1 MQIGTIRTMM
11 SAAALALGSTGALAS
26 PAFAQTSEP
35 AQLQQEDKLASRA
48 ADIVAMLNG
57 EKPPEELISPEFLAS
72 VSAEQFAQFGEQL
85 TAQFGPAL
93 GVESVEPT
101 NANGARIMLR
111 FEKALVGGPMTVD
124 ASPPHLV
131 SGLLLNDI
139 TPLGDA
145 GPDTISADLDALGG
159 MKAAWFGPLEGE
171 PIYSYGDPDRQFA
184 LGSAFKL
191 YVLAALS
198 RAVNEGRLAWDDV
211 VTLDAKSYPSGVMQ
225 DWPDGAPVTLHT
237 AATLMI
243 SISDNTATDLVIDAG
258 GREAVE
264 AEMRASGHADP
275 GKSFPLLT
283 TRELFTIKAGEIAPA
298 YAAASEAE
306 RRAMLGTLAQEAPS
320 LERVMAVFSSG
331 EPVLIEEIEWFASM
345 RDELAL
351 MRVLAA
357 LPDDTAREIMA
368 VNNVLGEKA
377 AAEWDYVGFKGGS
390 ETGVLNM
397 SWLLRDAADEWHML
411 AISQMDPS
419 AEVDT
424 TALLMIAKRI
434 LALAE

>member
-1 MQIGTIRTMM
+1 
-11 SAAALALGSTGALAS
+11 
-26 PAFAQTSEP
+26 
-35 AQLQQEDKLASRA
+35 
-48 ADIVAMLNG
+48 
-57 EKPPEELISPEFLAS
+57 
-72 VSAEQFAQFGEQL
+72 
-85 TAQFGPAL
+85 
-93 GVESVEPT
+93 
-101 NANGARIMLR
+101 
-111 FEKALVGGPMTVD
+111 
-124 ASPPHLV
+124 
-131 SGLLLNDI
+131 
-139 TPLGDA
+139 
-145 GPDTISADLDALGG
+145 
-159 MKAAWFGPLEGE
+159 
-171 PIYSYGDPDRQFA
+171 
-184 LGSAFKL
+184 
-191 YVLAALS
+191 
-198 RAVNEGRLAWDDV
+198 
-211 VTLDAKSYPSGVMQ
+211 
-225 DWPDGAPVTLHT
+225 
-237 AATLMI
+237 
-243 SISDNTATDLVIDAG
+243 
-258 GREAVE
+258 
-264 AEMRASGHADP
+264 
-275 GKSFPLLT
+275 
-283 TRELFTIKAGEIAPA
+283 
-298 YAAASEAE
+298 
-306 RRAMLGTLAQEAPS
+306 MLGTLAQEAPS